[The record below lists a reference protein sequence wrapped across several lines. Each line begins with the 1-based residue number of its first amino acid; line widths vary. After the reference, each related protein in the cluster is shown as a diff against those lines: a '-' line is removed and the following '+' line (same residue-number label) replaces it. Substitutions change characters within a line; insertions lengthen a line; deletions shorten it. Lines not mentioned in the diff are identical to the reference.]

1 MAAPLPRAVHRIAVR
16 MMYGAF
22 TRVDTDGHT
31 FAPEAVYKQVL
42 EALKDILRRRA
53 YTIQRLHAN
62 RLSLNAVI
70 PREEVRLFSE
80 LIDVNEAGDITF

>member
-22 TRVDTDGHT
+22 ARVDNDGHT
-31 FAPEAVYKQVL
+31 FVPEAVYKQVL

-62 RLSLNAVI
+62 RA
-70 PREEVRLFSE
+70 
-80 LIDVNEAGDITF
+80 